1 VPFVRNGGTLNAYLT
16 TLAALVM
23 AGLGGVV
30 FVAALYGA
38 VKLIA
43 PHRPY
48 AMKNQTYECGHDP
61 LGEPWVPYRIQYYA
75 FAIIFLIFDIETAF
89 FYPIALVWRSAGP
102 IAMVEITLFVAILL
116 VGLLYAWKRGVLKWD

>member
-1 VPFVRNGGTLNAYLT
+1 
-16 TLAALVM
+16 M
-23 AGLGGVV
+23 AGLVLATLGGVA

-38 VKLIA
+38 VKVLA
-43 PHRPY
+43 PSRPY

-61 LGEPWVPYRIQYYA
+61 LGQPWVPYRIQYYA

-89 FYPIALVWRSAGP
+89 FYPLALVWRNIGAIGF
-102 IAMVEITLFVAILL
+102 IEIVVFVGILL

>member
-1 VPFVRNGGTLNAYLT
+1 VDSYVAN
-16 TLAALVM
+16 LAALIL
-23 AGLGGVV
+23 AGIGGIV

-38 VKLIA
+38 VKLLA
-43 PHRPY
+43 PHRPS
-48 AMKNQTYECGHDP
+48 ALKNQTYECGHDP

-89 FYPIALVWRSAGP
+89 FYPIALVWRRLGA
-102 IAMVEITLFVAILL
+102 IAMVEIVVFVAILL